1 MPERVFKFIGTKQGF
16 DKYLA
21 NTSWMVGEK
30 TLRLLLNLA
39 VGIYLARYLG
49 PQQFG
54 LLSFVLSFV
63 GIFLFLATLG
73 LDSIVI
79 RELVQTPEKQ
89 DEILGTAFILKLFAT
104 LLMWAAVYLASLA
117 MQLDPLVMHMV
128 AIFAASIVFQSMH
141 VISFNFQARVQGKY
155 LSLSL
160 IIQMLIGNLLK
171 IYCILIKAPLVVF
184 VWVYFIEGMILAL
197 TLTMTYL
204 KQGGAL
210 RSWKYRATRAKTL
223 LKDSWLLVFSGVL
236 VAIYM
241 KIDIVMLREMAGDQ
255 AAGIYAASAKISEA
269 WYFIPV
275 AICAS
280 LFPAILAARAS
291 SPQKYNSQM
300 QHLFTLLAW
309 VAIAIAVV
317 ISFTGQWLV
326 DLTFGKA
333 YSDAGLVL
341 VVHIWSGIFVFLGV
355 ASSKWLIAENLQ
367 QKIFNRS
374 LVGAVSNI
382 LLNWLLIEPYGA
394 LGAAIATL
402 VSYIIFAYVYDLI
415 DREMRSVFVMKS
427 KALFLPFNRAH

>member
-1 MPERVFKFIGTKQGF
+1 
-16 DKYLA
+16 
-21 NTSWMVGEK
+21 
-30 TLRLLLNLA
+30 
-39 VGIYLARYLG
+39 
-49 PQQFG
+49 
-54 LLSFVLSFV
+54 
-63 GIFLFLATLG
+63 
-73 LDSIVI
+73 
-79 RELVQTPEKQ
+79 
-89 DEILGTAFILKLFAT
+89 
-104 LLMWAAVYLASLA
+104 
-117 MQLDPLVMHMV
+117 
-128 AIFAASIVFQSMH
+128 IVFQSMH

-184 VWVYFIEGMILAL
+184 VWVYFIEGVILAL

-204 KQGGAL
+204 KQGGTL

-291 SPQKYNSQM
+291 SSQKYNSQM

-309 VAIAIAVV
+309 VAIAIATV
-317 ISFTGQWLV
+317 ITFTGQWLV

-427 KALFLPFNRAH
+427 KALFLPLNRAH